1 MFNPSYYPS
10 SAIYMIKRY
19 THFALTAVLSLWIT
33 TAKAQSQTPSQSD
46 SAEVPRLRALTVGFE
61 NNLRTLEIL
70 DASMQSIGQLTLREL
85 AFSEEF
91 TSPIVEGKLI
101 FGVPNGFDEEG
112 KPLFKPVASVKW
124 NNSMRQTC
132 LIFLPKS
139 LVGKSQSTQEYGI
152 QLMDMSP
159 SKFKFG
165 HTKILNF
172 TPLNTMIRMGEHRE
186 KVAAWGSADL
196 SKINDV
202 TDLNMAQIEI
212 YYMHNDKV
220 HTAHQTRIR
229 YLDRVRYITLIY
241 PDLQNKRIAV
251 NIIKDFG
258 KLY

>member
-1 MFNPSYYPS
+1 
-10 SAIYMIKRY
+10 MIKRY

-33 TAKAQSQTPSQSD
+33 TATAQSQTAPESESV
-46 SAEVPRLRALTVGFE
+46 EVPRLRALTIGLE
-61 NNLRTLEIL
+61 NNLTTLEIL
-70 DASMQSIGQLTLREL
+70 DGSLQSIGQLALREQ

-101 FGVPNGFDEEG
+101 FGVPNGTDEEG
-112 KPLFKPVASVKW
+112 KPLFRQVASVKW
-124 NNSMRQTC
+124 NRSMRQTC
-132 LIFLPKS
+132 LIFVPKS
-139 LVGKSQSTQEYGI
+139 LVGKSQNANDYGI
-152 QLMDMSP
+152 QLLDMSP
-159 SKFKFG
+159 SAFKFG

-172 TPLNTMIRMGEHRE
+172 TPLNTMVRMGEHKE
-186 KVAAWGSADL
+186 KVAAWGSANL

-202 TDLNMAQIEI
+202 TELNMAQIEV
-212 YYMHNDKV
+212 YYIFNDKV

-241 PDLQNKRIAV
+241 PDIQNKRIAV